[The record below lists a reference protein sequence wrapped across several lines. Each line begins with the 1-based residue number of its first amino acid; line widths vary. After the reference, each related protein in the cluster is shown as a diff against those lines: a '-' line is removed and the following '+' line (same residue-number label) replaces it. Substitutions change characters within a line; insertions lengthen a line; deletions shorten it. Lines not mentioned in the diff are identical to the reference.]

1 MKFSILKETPEIIR
15 NEIPGMTQSNENK
28 ILGSEVLNCNPQ
40 EISYNRL

>member
-1 MKFSILKETPEIIR
+1 MITR

-40 EISYNRL
+40 EISCNRL